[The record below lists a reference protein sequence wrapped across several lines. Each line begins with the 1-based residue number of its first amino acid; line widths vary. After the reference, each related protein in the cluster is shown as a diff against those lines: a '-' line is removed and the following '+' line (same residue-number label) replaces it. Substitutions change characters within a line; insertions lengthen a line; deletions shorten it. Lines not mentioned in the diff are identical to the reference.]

1 MSDVIH
7 TLSSIVEI
15 SKIVTSSKD
24 FFAIKDSVIDKMLE
38 VVPPKRACVNIF
50 KNNTYEYTYLV
61 CKETLGDIPTFF
73 EGQQTEIGMRIHMDQ
88 FADYFRY
95 AINNKQYYY
104 ARDIFVDDMAEAER
118 TLAEK
123 IGYKG
128 RLIVPLVSSNN
139 VKGFITCFV
148 EEDEELTERDI
159 DFINSVAS
167 LLALSIDITH
177 QNKEI
182 DEMVKKFRNAI
193 ISIESRATVLYENR
207 SLNAY
212 FKLIA
217 EDMCNI
223 TSSKSAFIFVDDE
236 SSALAVAES
245 FGSIKSIKMV
255 NDFIMS
261 NSKNSDKKI
270 YQGEEISPLLMEHGI
285 YSIAYENLARNDE
298 KIGKIILINSEKYS
312 SDDMRILGIFAA
324 QIILSV
330 YIYLNNVK
338 LLENSFIHRDLEL
351 VSQQQKMIMEDEI
364 MSSDDN
370 VSIDY
375 LNIPYRYVG
384 GDFCKFKKID
394 ENKYVFFIADV
405 MGHGLMS
412 NYFVAMMK
420 GALNILLTVTSS
432 PSTILSQLNSILF
445 KELDKLDIF
454 ITAKMIFFDF
464 QNNKVY
470 SANAG
475 HTVPIAIFKD
485 ENGDRTY
492 KMLNSNTAIAM
503 GIFED
508 TVYEEDVTSVKGI
521 EFFAIYTDGV
531 IEAKNKNGEEFGV
544 GRLASYFIRQLD
556 NNVENPCDAIKEE
569 LAGFTDNK
577 GSGDDI
583 TIFTLRRSI

>member
-1 MSDVIH
+1 MSDVIN

-245 FGSIKSIKMV
+245 FGSIKNIKMV

-285 YSIAYENLARNDE
+285 YSIAYENLARNDD

-351 VSQQQKMIMEDEI
+351 VNQQQKMIMEDEI

-420 GALNILLTVTSS
+420 GALNMLLTVTSS

-492 KMLNSNTAIAM
+492 KMLNSNTAIAI

-508 TVYEEDVTSVKGI
+508 TVYEEEVTSVKGI

-544 GRLASYFIRQLD
+544 GRLASYLIRQLD
-556 NNVENPCDAIKEE
+556 NNVENPCYAIKEE

>member
-1 MSDVIH
+1 MSDVIN

-128 RLIVPLVSSNN
+128 RLIVPLLSSNN

-338 LLENSFIHRDLEL
+338 LLENSFIHRALAL
-351 VSQQQKMIMEDEI
+351 VSHQQKMIMEDEI

>member
-1 MSDVIH
+1 
-7 TLSSIVEI
+7 
-15 SKIVTSSKD
+15 
-24 FFAIKDSVIDKMLE
+24 
-38 VVPPKRACVNIF
+38 
-50 KNNTYEYTYLV
+50 
-61 CKETLGDIPTFF
+61 
-73 EGQQTEIGMRIHMDQ
+73 
-88 FADYFRY
+88 
-95 AINNKQYYY
+95 
-104 ARDIFVDDMAEAER
+104 
-118 TLAEK
+118 
-123 IGYKG
+123 
-128 RLIVPLVSSNN
+128 
-139 VKGFITCFV
+139 
-148 EEDEELTERDI
+148 
-159 DFINSVAS
+159 
-167 LLALSIDITH
+167 
-177 QNKEI
+177 
-182 DEMVKKFRNAI
+182 
-193 ISIESRATVLYENR
+193 
-207 SLNAY
+207 
-212 FKLIA
+212 
-217 EDMCNI
+217 
-223 TSSKSAFIFVDDE
+223 
-236 SSALAVAES
+236 
-245 FGSIKSIKMV
+245 
-255 NDFIMS
+255 MS

-285 YSIAYENLARNDE
+285 YSIAYENLARNDD

-351 VSQQQKMIMEDEI
+351 VNQQQKMIMEDEI

-420 GALNILLTVTSS
+420 GALNMLLTVTSS

-492 KMLNSNTAIAM
+492 KMLNSNTAIAI

-508 TVYEEDVTSVKGI
+508 TVYEEEVTSVKGI

>member
-1 MSDVIH
+1 MSDVIN
-7 TLSSIVEI
+7 TLSTIVEI

-50 KNNTYEYTYLV
+50 KNNSYEYTYLV
-61 CKETLGDIPTFF
+61 CKETLGDIPKFV
-73 EGQQTEIGMRIHMDQ
+73 EGQQSDIGVKIHMDQ
-88 FADYFRY
+88 FAEYFSY
-95 AINNKQYYY
+95 AIKNKCYYY
-104 ARDIFVDDMAEAER
+104 VRDIFVDDMAEAER
-118 TLAEK
+118 ALAEK
-123 IGYKG
+123 VGYKG
-128 RLIVPLVSSNN
+128 RLVVPLVSSNN

-148 EEDEELTERDI
+148 EEDEELSEGDI

-167 LLALSIDITH
+167 LLALSIDITN

-193 ISIESRATVLYENR
+193 VSIESRATVLYENR
-207 SLNAY
+207 SPEAY

-217 EDMCNI
+217 EDICKI
-223 TSSKSAFIFVDDE
+223 TSSKSAFIFVDDDA
-236 SSALAVAES
+236 SGLTVAES
-245 FGSIKSIKMV
+245 YGSNKNIKKV
-255 NDFIMS
+255 NDFIIS

-270 YQGEEISPLLMEHGI
+270 YQGDSIEDSLIEQGI
-285 YSIAYENLARNDE
+285 HSIAYENLVRNDE
-298 KIGKIILINSEKYS
+298 KIGKIILINSEKYY
-312 SDDMRILGIFAA
+312 SDDIRILGIFAT
-324 QIILSV
+324 QIILSL

-351 VSQQQKMIMEDEI
+351 VNQQQKLIMEDEI
-364 MSSDDN
+364 MSGDDN

-375 LNIPYRYVG
+375 LNIPYKYVG

-394 ENKYVFFIADV
+394 DNKYIFFIADV

-412 NYFVAMMK
+412 NYFVAIMK
-420 GALNILLTVTSS
+420 GAINMLLTITSS

-475 HTVPIAIFKD
+475 HTVPIAIYKD
-485 ENGDRTY
+485 KNGKRKY
-492 KMLNSNTAIAM
+492 KMLNSNTAIAL

-508 TVYEEDVTSVKGI
+508 TVYDEDVTNVNGI

-531 IEAKNKNGEEFGV
+531 IEAKNKKGEEFGV
-544 GRLASYFIRQLD
+544 NRLANYFINQL
-556 NNVENPCDAIKEE
+556 NNNIENPCDAIKDE

-577 GSGDDI
+577 GNGDDI
-583 TIFTLRRSI
+583 TIFTLKRSI

>member
-1 MSDVIH
+1 MSDVIN

-148 EEDEELTERDI
+148 EEDEELTEGDI

-245 FGSIKSIKMV
+245 FGSIKNIKMV

-285 YSIAYENLARNDE
+285 YSIAYENLARNDD

-351 VSQQQKMIMEDEI
+351 VNQQQKMIMEDEI

-420 GALNILLTVTSS
+420 GALNMLLTVTSS

-492 KMLNSNTAIAM
+492 KMLNSNTSIAI

-508 TVYEEDVTSVKGI
+508 TVYEEEVTSVKGI

-544 GRLASYFIRQLD
+544 GRLASYLIRQLD

>member
-1 MSDVIH
+1 MSDVIN

>member
-1 MSDVIH
+1 MSDVIN

-212 FKLIA
+212 FKIIA